1 MSVSDEENI
10 DPHATTAVNKA
21 IKQAEY
27 GAMGEITT
35 YGNPKGLSL
44 LESLYDNLERTK
56 RLESEISQLKLRDDS
71 QQAEIN
77 SHQAQINSQQ
87 ARINT
92 LEEASQ
98 GFRDIRNRF
107 LETYKRDWYDTPDQ
121 QSHVPIQQGNTS
133 AHGGNAAVDSLLYT
147 DPFLSAGRSDE
158 RVYVSLYG
166 LTPNQVKR
174 LGMYSSP

>member
-1 MSVSDEENI
+1 MIAYDNLAVSDQEHI

-71 QQAEIN
+71 QQA
-77 SHQAQINSQQ
+77 QLDSQQ

-98 GFRDIRNRF
+98 GFRNIRNRF
-107 LETYKRDWYDTPDQ
+107 LETYKRDWYDRPGQ
-121 QSHVPIQQGNTS
+121 QSHVLIQQGNTS

-147 DPFLSAGRSDE
+147 DPFMSPSRSDE

-166 LTPNQVKR
+166 LTPNQVRR
-174 LGMYSSP
+174 LGMYLSP